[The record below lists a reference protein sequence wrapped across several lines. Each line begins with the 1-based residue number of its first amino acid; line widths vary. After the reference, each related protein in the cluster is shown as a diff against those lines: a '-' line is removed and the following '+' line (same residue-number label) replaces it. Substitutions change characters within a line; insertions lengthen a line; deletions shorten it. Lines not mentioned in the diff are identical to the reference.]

1 MFDLLAT
8 VLSWFYDIWPSY
20 GIAIMFLTLSVMLIL
35 TPLTLKGTRSM
46 MMLQQLQP
54 EMKKLQQRHKDDRQ
68 KLNEEMLKFYRENKI
83 NPLGGCLPLLIQ
95 LPVFFVLYRVLS
107 QLTKVGPDG
116 TFDPSYL
123 DEESALFKALDSARA
138 MVSWSIDLSHS
149 ATKEISEAGFVSALP
164 FLVLIFGVAATS
176 YVQQKQV
183 SGRNPNSQMNP
194 QQQML
199 LRIMPAFF
207 AFISLTL
214 PAALV
219 VYFFVSNLYRVGQQ
233 ALISHTI
240 YKPAL
245 ADGTITATAKE
256 GPRSGGDTGAP
267 GRAEG
272 GKAALTSGS
281 DSAQDAPKGFFARLI
296 GGAGAEQSAPG
307 AKATG
312 AKARSNG
319 SRGQS
324 GTTGSTGKGQ
334 ASKPGTG
341 TGAAKAR
348 SGGNGKAPGRA
359 TPPGARPRASSRG
372 GSRGGSRASNARKK
386 RKRK

>member
-20 GIAIMFLTLSVMLIL
+20 GIAIGFLTLSVMVIL

-54 EMKKLQQRHKDDRQ
+54 EMKKLQQQHKDDRQ

-83 NPLGGCLPLLIQ
+83 NPLGGCLPLLVQ

-107 QLTKVGPDG
+107 QLTKVGADG
-116 TFDPSYL
+116 TFEPSYL
-123 DEESALFKALDSARA
+123 DENSALFKALDRA
-138 MVSWSIDLSHS
+138 EAMMSWGIDLSHS

-183 SGRNPNSQMNP
+183 SGRNPTSKMNP

-199 LRIMPAFF
+199 LRLMPGFF

-245 ADGTITATAKE
+245 ADGTIAATAKE
-256 GPRSGGDTGAP
+256 GPRSSAGTGSAKGP
-267 GRAEG
+267 KA
-272 GKAALTSGS
+272 KAAAASSNQDRPRSGFLARLVGGATG
-281 DSAQDAPKGFFARLI
+281 DPKGPPTK
-296 GGAGAEQSAPG
+296 EPG
-307 AKATG
+307 PSAKAKPG
-312 AKARSNG
+312 G
-319 SRGQS
+319 P
-324 GTTGSTGKGQ
+324 GQ
-334 ASKPGTG
+334 ASK
-341 TGAAKAR
+341 
-348 SGGNGKAPGRA
+348 SGNGAEPSKNRPPANGKTSGRT
-359 TPPGARPRASSRG
+359 TPPGARPRA
-372 GSRGGSRASNARKK
+372 AAARKK